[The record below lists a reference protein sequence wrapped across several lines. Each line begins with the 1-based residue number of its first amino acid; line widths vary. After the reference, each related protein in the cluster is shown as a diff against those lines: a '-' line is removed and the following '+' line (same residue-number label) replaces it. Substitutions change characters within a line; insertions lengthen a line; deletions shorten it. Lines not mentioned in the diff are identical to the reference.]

1 MKSPF
6 HFLLAIS
13 MTLLLAL
20 FLAGCGGPTSA
31 KEYNSSGVKLFERGQ
46 AEEALAEYN
55 EALRL
60 DPNFAVAYFN
70 RGQTY
75 FALGQ
80 PRKAVQDYA
89 EAIRLDPDR
98 AQLRLVYASRAMAYT
113 LLGNDSDAQEDIGK
127 AVELG
132 HDPRLLLRA
141 IDELKKQR

>member
-1 MKSPF
+1 MQLKVALP
-6 HFLLAIS
+6 
-13 MTLLLAL
+13 LLLLPIAL
-20 FLAGCGGPTSA
+20 FLAGCGGPTDA
-31 KEYNSSGVKLFERGQ
+31 RGYNSSGVKLFERGQ

-55 EALRL
+55 ESLRL

-80 PRKAVQDYA
+80 PQKAVQDYA
-89 EAIRLDPDR
+89 EAIRLNPDR
-98 AQLRLVYASRAMAYT
+98 AQVRLVYASRAMAYT
-113 LLGNDSDAQEDIGK
+113 LLGNDSEAQEDIGR

>member
-1 MKSPF
+1 MPLKIAFPW
-6 HFLLAIS
+6 
-13 MTLLLAL
+13 LLLLLTL
-20 FLAGCGGPTSA
+20 FLAGCGGPTDA
-31 KEYNSSGVKLFERGQ
+31 KGYNSSGVKLFERGE
-46 AEEALAEYN
+46 AEEALAEYT
-55 EALRL
+55 EAIRL

-80 PRKAVQDYA
+80 SQKAVQDYA
-89 EAIRLDPDR
+89 EAIRINPGR

-113 LLGNDSDAQEDIGK
+113 MLGNDAEAQEDIGR

-132 HDPRLLLRA
+132 HDPRLLLRV

>member
-1 MKSPF
+1 MIQLKVALPV
-6 HFLLAIS
+6 LL
-13 MTLLLAL
+13 LPLAL
-20 FLAGCGGPTSA
+20 FFAGCGGPTDA
-31 KEYNSSGVKLFERGQ
+31 QGYNSNGVKLLERGQ
-46 AEEALAEYN
+46 AEEALAKYN
-55 EALRL
+55 EAIRL

-80 PRKAVQDYA
+80 PQKAVQDYA
-89 EAIRLDPDR
+89 EAIRLNPDR
-98 AQLRLVYASRAMAYT
+98 AQIRLVFASRAMAYT
-113 LLGNDSDAQEDIGK
+113 LLGNDSEAQEDIGR